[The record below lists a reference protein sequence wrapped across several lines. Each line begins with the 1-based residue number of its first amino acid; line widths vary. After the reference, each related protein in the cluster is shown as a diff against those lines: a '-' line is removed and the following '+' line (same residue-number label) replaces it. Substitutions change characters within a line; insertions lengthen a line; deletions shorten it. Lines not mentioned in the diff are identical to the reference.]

1 MSDFIKLLADEMVA
15 TIEGLTGFAPEM
27 SMVDDMK
34 ASDAASVAT
43 PLALI
48 DVDASGDLDASLK
61 IAIAPTLATAVGDL
75 MMGEEDVS
83 GREEM
88 SEDDLDATKEFISN
102 VVGSFA
108 TALGGQKELP
118 KLSFSVANITFFDS
132 SQTIEFAGMDQ
143 IYIYSMQLQSIS
155 DQVVFALDN
164 ILIKALSGEVAQEA
178 DAADTTPAPPQPSPS
193 TPPVQSM
200 SLNSDEM
207 KNIPLIMDVKLP
219 IRVRIGTKKMLLK
232 DVLTMDIGSVVEL
245 NQLANDPL
253 EILVGDKII
262 ALGEVVIVDGN
273 FGVQITEIGTKKERL
288 EQLR

>member
-1 MSDFIKLLADEMVA
+1 MIEFVKLLANEMVA

-27 SMVDDMK
+27 SIVDDMK
-34 ASDAASVAT
+34 AGDSSSIAT
-43 PLALI
+43 PLALTDVSVSG
-48 DVDASGDLDASLK
+48 DVDARMQ

-102 VVGSFA
+102 VVGSFS

-118 KLSFSVANITFFDS
+118 KLSFNVENIVFLDS
-132 SQTIEFAGMDQ
+132 SKNVEFGGMEHLFV
-143 IYIYSMQLQSIS
+143 YSMKLQSIS
-155 DQVVFALDN
+155 DQAVFAIDE
-164 ILIKALSGEVAQEA
+164 ILKKQLSDDEPEEQSASAEGSATSVSSENL
-178 DAADTTPAPPQPSPS
+178 PQ
-193 TPPVQSM
+193 TR
-200 SLNSDEM
+200 LNSEEM

-219 IRVRIGTKKMLLK
+219 VRVRIGTKKMLLK

-253 EILVGDKII
+253 EILVGDKVI
-262 ALGEVVIVDGN
+262 AMGEVVIVDGN

>member
-1 MSDFIKLLADEMVA
+1 MIEFVKLLANEMVA

-27 SMVDDMK
+27 SIVDDMK
-34 ASDAASVAT
+34 AGDSSSIAT
-43 PLALI
+43 PLALTDVSVSG
-48 DVDASGDLDASLK
+48 DVDARMQ

-102 VVGSFA
+102 VVGSFS

-118 KLSFSVANITFFDS
+118 KLSFNVENIVFLDS
-132 SQTIEFAGMDQ
+132 SKNVEFGGMEHLFV
-143 IYIYSMQLQSIS
+143 YSMKLQSIS
-155 DQVVFALDN
+155 DQAVFAIDE
-164 ILIKALSGEVAQEA
+164 ILKKQLSDDEPEEQSASTEGSATSVSSENL
-178 DAADTTPAPPQPSPS
+178 PQ
-193 TPPVQSM
+193 TR
-200 SLNSDEM
+200 LNSEEM

-219 IRVRIGTKKMLLK
+219 VRVRIGTKKMLLK

-253 EILVGDKII
+253 EILVGDKVI
-262 ALGEVVIVDGN
+262 AMGEVVIVDGN